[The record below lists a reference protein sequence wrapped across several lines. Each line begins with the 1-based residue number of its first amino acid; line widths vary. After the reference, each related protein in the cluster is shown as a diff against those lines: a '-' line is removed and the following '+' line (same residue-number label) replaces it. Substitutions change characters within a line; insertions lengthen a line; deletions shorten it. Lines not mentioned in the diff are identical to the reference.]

1 MVIDILIIQ
10 DEGLIITELSML
22 HAILFQIVKYL
33 AGSKKYGPTGQCT
46 PVGAGDKA
54 QAASKPMRKPRRD
67 KKEAAL
73 KGS

>member
-1 MVIDILIIQ
+1 
-10 DEGLIITELSML
+10 ML

-46 PVGAGDKA
+46 PVGAGDKP